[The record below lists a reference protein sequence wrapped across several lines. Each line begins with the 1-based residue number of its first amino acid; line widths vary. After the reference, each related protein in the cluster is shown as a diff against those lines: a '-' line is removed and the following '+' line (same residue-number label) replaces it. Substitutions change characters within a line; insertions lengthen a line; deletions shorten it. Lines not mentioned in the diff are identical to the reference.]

1 MLVLKR
7 FPRYKGE
14 ETLSQGGRIKFVSA
28 GGGKYSLVL
37 SNIEASDGGKF
48 SARAANEF
56 GESRCTAT
64 LFVRGIRTYSHFDTT
79 IKRMSSARV
88 SCHFSLT
95 PQ

>member
-1 MLVLKR
+1 MKTWFFNNYALRILAILSITI
-7 FPRYKGE
+7 PCRYKGDE
-14 ETLSQGGRIKFVSA
+14 PLSEGGRIKLVSA

-37 SNIEASDGGKF
+37 SNIEAGDGGKF

-64 LFVRGIRTYSHFDTT
+64 LLVRGTRT
-79 IKRMSSARV
+79 IL
-88 SCHFSLT
+88 SLT